1 MKFDVAERPNILPWP
16 PLIYAAAAV
25 AAYGLGKLLPL
36 ALPPDRAVRYA
47 GAALAGAGLAL
58 DFSAMAVM
66 WRART
71 NIFPHRGADALIT
84 SGPFRWTRN
93 PIYLGNTLMML
104 GLSLG
109 LDNLW
114 FAALGLAAAA
124 LVHHLAIRRE
134 EIHLAQ
140 RFGEAW
146 RSYAT
151 RTPRWLF
158 RHF

>member
-1 MKFDVAERPNILPWP
+1 MKLDFAERPNVLPWP
-16 PLIYAAAAV
+16 PLIYAASAV
-25 AAYGLGKLLPL
+25 AAYGLGRLLPL
-36 ALPPDRAVRYA
+36 AFAPDPAARWG

-58 DFSAMAVM
+58 DFWAMGVM

-71 NIFPHRGADALIT
+71 NIFPHRGADALMI

-93 PIYLGNTLMML
+93 PIYLGNTVVML

-114 FAALGLAAAA
+114 FAALGLAAA
-124 LVHHLAIRRE
+124 VFVQHLAIRRE

-146 RSYAT
+146 RSYAA

-158 RHF
+158 